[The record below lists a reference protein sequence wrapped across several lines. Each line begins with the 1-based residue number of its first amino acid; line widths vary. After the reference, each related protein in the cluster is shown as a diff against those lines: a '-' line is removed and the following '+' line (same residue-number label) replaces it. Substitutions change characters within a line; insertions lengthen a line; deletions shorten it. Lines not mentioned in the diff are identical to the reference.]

1 MRAASARQ
9 ERIGEIVARLATSPL
24 HTRQEARFISTGLR
38 EVNDL
43 FGGIPCGCITEVIG
57 EQSCGKTSLLLST
70 LATATN
76 NDETC
81 ALIDTTDCF
90 DIASAVAAE
99 IELSKLLW
107 VRCAGNVEHAF
118 KTVDFLLHGGG
129 FGLIALDIGDVPA
142 SYTNRIVSSWWYRF
156 RHTIENT
163 RTAFIVI
170 GQTPCALS
178 AAAFVLELKKDA
190 SVWSATSEFLPQK
203 SPSVH
208 TVSNLLIASRLYVER
223 RKPIF
228 NSEFRALLVSRM
240 FNQAS

>member
-1 MRAASARQ
+1 MRAASAKQ
-9 ERIGEIVARLATSPL
+9 QRIGEIADRLATSPL

-38 EVNDL
+38 EVNEL

-57 EQSCGKTSLLLST
+57 EPSCGKTSLLLST
-70 LATATN
+70 LAAATN

-118 KTVDFLLHGGG
+118 KIVDFLLHGGG
-129 FGLIALDIGDVPA
+129 FGLIALDIGDVPV

-156 RHTIENT
+156 RHTIEYT
-163 RTAFIVI
+163 RTAFLVI
-170 GQTPCALS
+170 GQVPCARS
-178 AAAFVLELKKDA
+178 AAGYALDLKKDA
-190 SVWSATSEFLPQK
+190 SVWSATSEHLQRKYLPA
-203 SPSVH
+203 H
-208 TVSNLLIASRLYVER
+208 TVSNLLVASQLCVER
-223 RKPIF
+223 RKPILE
-228 NSEFRALLVSRM
+228 SESRAWLTSRL
-240 FNQAS
+240 FYQAS